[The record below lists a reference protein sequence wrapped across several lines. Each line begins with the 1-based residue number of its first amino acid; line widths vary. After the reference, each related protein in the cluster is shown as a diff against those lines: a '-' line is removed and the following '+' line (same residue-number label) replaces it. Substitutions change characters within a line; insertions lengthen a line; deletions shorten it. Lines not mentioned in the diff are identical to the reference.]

1 MQGSRDFK
9 VTSGLLI
16 VALAVGGAGLSFPVL
31 QMLLELCALGVAAY
45 FVWTP
50 QARLSPYARVALA
63 FAAAVLALTL
73 LQLVPLPP
81 FVWHRLPG
89 RELPAQVDDM
99 LQVTR
104 WRPWTLDVEGTVRS
118 LLVLIPAIVLQVGCL
133 RLRTPERM
141 RLLWIIITFAAINAI
156 LGILQFATGGR
167 LTPYPSAHLGF
178 PIGLFVNRNHNAVVL
193 LAAMPIAAALAAVQI
208 AHGRPKLP
216 MIAASLSVIAV
227 FGIVVIGTT
236 SRMGLALLPVA
247 LVASLFLLF
256 LGQSLWRVALP
267 SALALAALA
276 VVILVGGGFS
286 RSLARFSSLHDARF
300 DYWIDVQW
308 ALGHYGFAGTGFG
321 TFIPVYQSAESLGAI
336 TPAILNHAHN
346 DYIELLLEGGLP
358 AVLLLLLFFTFIGV
372 CAIKLVR
379 SRVLPERAL
388 VSLAA
393 AAGIFIFLL
402 FSLVDYPLRM
412 PALSCVFVVL
422 CTLLLPRTHAATQR
436 HLAKIRGETRHAGRP
451 QRGLWSSAGR
461 IAALLVLTAAAG
473 LVVQAG
479 VSASAMLAGH
489 NVQATYWAP
498 WSTDAHE
505 RAATDELLRGDAAN
519 ALNDAEA
526 AIALSPISAP
536 AIRTIGVLRIAEG
549 SRTVGDPLMQFAA
562 TLSWRDPLTQLW
574 AIDAADRSHEPT
586 KAIERAEGL
595 FRQEV
600 FVTPAV
606 VELLRD
612 SSNSDLV
619 RLLVAQLAMRPEW
632 RPAFFN
638 GTSQVPPS
646 ELPALSMVVD
656 ELNQTA
662 APLTPDEW
670 DPLAKAFLAA
680 HQDERAQQ
688 LWARL
693 HANAL
698 ITNGNFSAAETRG
711 GLLVPKWWHPDTAVT
726 MDEPP
731 FDRGNRVV
739 HLTANRPRIL
749 LAQRLMLPPG
759 TYTLSYRAAAQ
770 GGRTTLTWLLA
781 CGASDSKQ
789 TLNMV
794 LPPGP
799 QWHLF
804 SSSLTV
810 PEQDCRD
817 QTLALAHA
825 RATISQ
831 TTIWIDDIAL
841 RQQSR

>member
-1 MQGSRDFK
+1 MQGSRDFQI
-9 VTSGLLI
+9 TSGLLI
-16 VALAVGGAGLSFPVL
+16 VALAVGGAGLSFPIL
-31 QMLLELCALGVAAY
+31 QMLLELCALGAAAY

-63 FAAAVLALTL
+63 FAAAVLALTV

-99 LQVTR
+99 LRVTR
-104 WRPWTLDVEGTVRS
+104 WRPWTLDFEGTVRS
-118 LLVLIPAIVLQVGCL
+118 LLVLIPAVAVLVGCL

-141 RLLWIIITFAAINAI
+141 RLLWIIIAFAAINAI
-156 LGILQFATGGR
+156 LGILQFASGGG

-178 PIGLFVNRNHNAVVL
+178 PIGLFVNRNHNAVIL

-208 AHGRPKLP
+208 ASGRPKLP
-216 MIAASLSVIAV
+216 MIAVSLSVIAV
-227 FGIVVIGTT
+227 FAIVVIGTT
-236 SRMGLALLPVA
+236 SRMGLVLLPVA

-267 SALALAALA
+267 FALALAALA

-286 RSLARFSSLHDARF
+286 RGLARFSSLHDARF

-346 DYIELLLEGGLP
+346 DYIEILLEGGLP
-358 AVLLLLLFFTFIGV
+358 AVLLLLLFFAFIGV

-379 SRVLPERAL
+379 SRVPPERAL

-393 AAGIFIFLL
+393 AGGIFIFLL

-422 CTLLLPRTHAATQR
+422 CALLLPRTHAATQR
-436 HLAKIRGETRHAGRP
+436 QLLKVDGENRRPATLQRLRGNAGRMT
-451 QRGLWSSAGR
+451 AV
-461 IAALLVLTAAAG
+461 LVLAAATI

-479 VSASAMLAGH
+479 VSSWALLAGH

-498 WSTDAHE
+498 WSTAAHE
-505 RAATDELLRGDAAN
+505 RAATDELLRGDGAN
-519 ALNDAEA
+519 ALGDAEA
-526 AIALSPISAP
+526 AIGLSPISAP

-549 SRTVGDPLMQFAA
+549 SRPVGDGLMQLAA

-574 AIDAADRSHEPT
+574 AIDAAERSHEPA
-586 KAIERAEGL
+586 KAVERAEGL
-595 FRQEV
+595 FRQQV
-600 FVTPAV
+600 FATPAV
-606 VELLRD
+606 VELLRG
-612 SSNSDLV
+612 SSDSDLV
-619 RLLVAQLAMRPEW
+619 RLLVAQLATRPEW

-670 DPLAKAFLAA
+670 DPVAKAFLAA

-711 GLLVPKWWHPDTAVT
+711 GLLVPKWWHPETAVT

-759 TYTLSYRAAAQ
+759 IYTLSYRAAAQ
-770 GGRTTLTWLLA
+770 GGQATLIWLLA

-794 LPPGP
+794 VPPGP